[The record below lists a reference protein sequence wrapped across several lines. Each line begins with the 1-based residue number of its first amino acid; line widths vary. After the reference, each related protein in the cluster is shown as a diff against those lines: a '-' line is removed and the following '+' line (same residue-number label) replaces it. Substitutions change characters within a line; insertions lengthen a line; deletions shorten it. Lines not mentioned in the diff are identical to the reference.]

1 MRVWTVAG
9 ACMALAS
16 LSGCGL
22 PTAVTIASY
31 AADGASFLSTGRSV
45 TDHGISILLQKD
57 CALIRIVRGK
67 PICQPMK
74 KDDLVYN
81 IAFADRSY
89 EYSDPDTHAA
99 PRPQIL
105 VAEAKPVPK
114 PIALTG
120 PETFV
125 APQPAAVAPA
135 VQAAAA
141 RPPPAQP
148 PVRVAA
154 VPIPP
159 PAPGSPI
166 PGYHVV
172 AGAFDELKQAELRRA
187 GIIAQLSR
195 LGHSEVGVQ
204 IARLPKGNSATY
216 VVLTRPVVPQDAN
229 LLVGQLQLDKGESPW
244 KLRSGRSSL

>member
-120 PETFV
+120 PETF
-125 APQPAAVAPA
+125 
-135 VQAAAA
+135 
-141 RPPPAQP
+141 RPSSW
-148 PVRVAA
+148 V
-154 VPIPP
+154 
-159 PAPGSPI
+159 
-166 PGYHVV
+166 
-172 AGAFDELKQAELRRA
+172 
-187 GIIAQLSR
+187 
-195 LGHSEVGVQ
+195 
-204 IARLPKGNSATY
+204 
-216 VVLTRPVVPQDAN
+216 N
-229 LLVGQLQLDKGESPW
+229 LLPLSIRILTILFPACRIIQVRLVS
-244 KLRSGRSSL
+244 KLTA